1 MFENEISEK
10 IIGCAIEVHKILV
23 PWLLESAY
31 EECLFYEI
39 FQLGL
44 KVEKQKPLPLI
55 YKEIKLEVGYRLDLI
70 VENKVVVEIKSV
82 EALNDIHIAQVLTYL
97 KLSGCKLGLL
107 INFNVLKVKDGI
119 KRLVNNLW
127 TLRSSDF
134 NLCVTLRLKKLNQ
147 IITWQ

>member
-1 MFENEISEK
+1 M
-10 IIGCAIEVHKILV
+10 
-23 PWLLESAY
+23 
-31 EECLFYEI
+31 
-39 FQLGL
+39 
-44 KVEKQKPLPLI
+44 I

-119 KRLVNNLW
+119 KRLVNNL
-127 TLRSSDF
+127 
-134 NLCVTLRLKKLNQ
+134 
-147 IITWQ
+147 